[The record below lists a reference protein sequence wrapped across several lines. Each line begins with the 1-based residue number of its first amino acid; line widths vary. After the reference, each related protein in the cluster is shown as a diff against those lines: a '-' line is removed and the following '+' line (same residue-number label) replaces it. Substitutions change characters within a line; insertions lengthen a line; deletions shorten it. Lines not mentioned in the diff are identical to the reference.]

1 MATNRLYNING
12 LNASHLESSRWI
24 HTSILCQGNPI
35 IRFGRSN
42 GHQPIPD
49 IFRDKLCL
57 PFIWIPE
64 PCTSCQFQLKP
75 IIWRNRLL
83 SFRLKLRSRGE
94 RKPPLCSIFSSFASF
109 GSIVTTFEHGQ
120 HVKREP
126 IGSTDFYNLAQTAS
140 LPSRTSGT

>member
-75 IIWRNRLL
+75 IMWRNRLL

-94 RKPPLCSIFSSFASF
+94 RKPPHCSIFSSFASF

-126 IGSTDFYNLAQTAS
+126 IGSTDFYNLAQTSS
-140 LPSRTSGT
+140 LPSRTTGT